1 MSRIGKQPII
11 IPEKVEVKIEGNN
24 IFVKGPK
31 GELTMEK
38 VTAVN
43 VEVKDNEIL
52 VTIPED
58 SKKEVRSLWGT
69 TRSIIDSLVTGVV
82 EGFKKQ
88 LEINGVGFKA
98 EMKGKV
104 LVLNVGFSH
113 QVEYN
118 IPEDIT
124 ASVEK
129 NIITIEGIDKQR
141 VGQIT
146 AEIRSIKKPEPY
158 KGKGIKYIDEVIR
171 RKAGKVAKGAE
182 K

>member
-38 VTAVN
+38 VTAVH

>member
-43 VEVKDNEIL
+43 VEVKDKEIL
-52 VTIPED
+52 VTIPEG
-58 SKKEVRSLWGT
+58 SKKEIRSLWGT